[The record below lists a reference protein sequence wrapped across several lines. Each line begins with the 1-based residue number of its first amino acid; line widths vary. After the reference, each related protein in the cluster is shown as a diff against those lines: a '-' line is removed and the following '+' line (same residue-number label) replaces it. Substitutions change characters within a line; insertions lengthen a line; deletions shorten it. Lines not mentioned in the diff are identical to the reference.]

1 MFLHL
6 GGDVVVL
13 KKDVIAILDIRTAQ
27 AAVTKEFIEIARD
40 EGFIK
45 NIYEKDREKSF
56 VVTTRDIYMS
66 PISCSTLKK
75 RSEDIFEL

>member
-13 KKDVIAILDIRTAQ
+13 KKDVIAILDIRTRQ
-27 AAVTKEFIEIARD
+27 TAVTKEFIETARD

-45 NIYEKDREKSF
+45 NIYDKDREKSF

-75 RSEDIFEL
+75 RSNDIFEL

>member
-13 KKDVIAILDIRTAQ
+13 KKDVIAILDVRTAQ
-27 AAVTKEFIEIARD
+27 AAVTKEFIEIAGD

-75 RSEDIFEL
+75 RSEDFFEL